1 MNTVVSVNC
10 NCQFHQ
16 EIYVLI
22 SQIEHKINTINS
34 GNELPI
40 SWRNQQDRITTELAK
55 VGRLLDLYKL
65 QCVDKNS
72 KTNEQFIQGYQM
84 GKQCNQVLYDASQIP
99 IQEVKMALAL
109 DLNQNPIPPY
119 LMGIQVGWRLGVVEQ
134 SLTRFLPDE
143 KTNIA

>member
-22 SQIEHKINTINS
+22 SQLEHKINTINS
-34 GNELPI
+34 GNKLQI
-40 SWRNQQDRITTELAK
+40 SWRNQQDRMTTELAK
-55 VGRLLDLYKL
+55 VREILDLYKL
-65 QCVDKNS
+65 QCVEKNLEN
-72 KTNEQFIQGYQM
+72 NEQFIQGYQM

-109 DLNQNPIPPY
+109 DLNQNPVPPY

>member
-22 SQIEHKINTINS
+22 SQLEHKINTINS

-40 SWRNQQDRITTELAK
+40 SWRNQQDRMTIELAK
-55 VGRLLDLYKL
+55 VREILDLYKL
-65 QCVDKNS
+65 QCVEKNLEN
-72 KTNEQFIQGYQM
+72 NEQFIQGYQM

-109 DLNQNPIPPY
+109 DLNQNPVPPY

>member
-1 MNTVVSVNC
+1 MNTVLPVNC

-22 SQIEHKINTINS
+22 TQLEDKINTINA

-40 SWRNQQDRITTELAK
+40 SGQNQRNRITTELTK
-55 VGRLLDLYKL
+55 VREVLDLYKL

-72 KTNEQFIQGYQM
+72 ETNDQFIQGYQM

-109 DLNQNPIPPY
+109 DLNQNPVPPY
-119 LMGIQVGWRLGVVEQ
+119 LLGIQVGWRLGVVEQ

-143 KTNIA
+143 RTNIA

>member
-22 SQIEHKINTINS
+22 SQLEHKINTINS
-34 GNELPI
+34 GNKLQI
-40 SWRNQQDRITTELAK
+40 SWRNQQDRMTIELAK
-55 VGRLLDLYKL
+55 VREILDLYKL
-65 QCVDKNS
+65 QCVEKNLEN
-72 KTNEQFIQGYQM
+72 NEQFIQGYQM

-109 DLNQNPIPPY
+109 DLNQNPVPPY

>member
-1 MNTVVSVNC
+1 MNTVFPVNC

-22 SQIEHKINTINS
+22 TQIEDKINTINS

-40 SWRNQQDRITTELAK
+40 SWRNQRDRITTELAK
-55 VGRLLDLYKL
+55 VGQLLDLYQL
-65 QCVDKNS
+65 QCVDKS
-72 KTNEQFIQGYQM
+72 PETNDLFIQGYQM

-109 DLNQNPIPPY
+109 DLNQNPVPPY
-119 LMGIQVGWRLGVVEQ
+119 LLGIQVGWRLGVVEQ